1 MKTISLDGITYQL
14 VDQQERHPEGGYVD
28 TQDDCQTELNLV
40 REYLVKKI
48 RGSKYYNIQERKN
61 RMGGT
66 YFTQPV
72 SANLET
78 FKITAWY

>member
-14 VDQQERHPEGGYVD
+14 IDQQERHPEGSYVD
-28 TQDDCQTELNLV
+28 TQDDCQTELNLA

-48 RGSKYYNIQERKN
+48 KGSKHYNIQERKN
-61 RMGGT
+61 RIGGT

-72 SANLET
+72 SANPTNFRLRP
-78 FKITAWY
+78 WC